1 MRRRAKPSTRR
12 TSCCSALGDF
22 VFPVVAEIKFD
33 NGETIREKWDG
44 QDRWKRYV
52 YLKKAKVLSVEI
64 DPDHQV
70 TMDRNYLNNSI
81 ATEAAAWCN
90 RRRSQPTGPS

>member
-1 MRRRAKPSTRR
+1 M
-12 TSCCSALGDF
+12 
-22 VFPVVAEIKFD
+22 AEIKFD

-52 YLKKAKVLSVEI
+52 YLKKATVLSVEI
-64 DPDHQV
+64 DPDHQI

-81 ATEAAAWCN
+81 ATEPQHGAVQKIATYWLFCTQFFAQMLSWLA
-90 RRRSQPTGPS
+90 

>member
-1 MRRRAKPSTRR
+1 MI
-12 TSCCSALGDF
+12 SC
-22 VFPVVAEIKFD
+22 FPVVAEIKFD

-44 QDRWKRYV
+44 RDRWMRYT
-52 YLKKAKVLSVEI
+52 YRKKAQIESVQI

-81 ATEAAAWCN
+81 ATEPQRGAVQKIATYWLFCTQFVGQML
-90 RRRSQPTGPS
+90 SWLT